1 MRNLKKL
8 TSVLSG
14 NFCVNLR
21 NMGLNQSKLE
31 MYVWKQGYIAS
42 MYSNHVVVSFI
53 ILLLVISDING
64 RICDIWVT

>member
-21 NMGLNQSKLE
+21 NIGLNQSKLE

-42 MYSNHVVVSFI
+42 MYNKHVDYLVSC
-53 ILLLVISDING
+53 VIHNFVT
-64 RICDIWVT
+64 CDFRHKRKDL